1 MSAPLVDRAGGVY
14 LDACAT
20 APPAAS
26 VLQAMAKAQKEA
38 WANPS
43 SLHGFGLAAAD
54 RLERSRLAIATQ
66 LGCAPSEL
74 TFCSGGTEAAQS
86 ALLGATAHLHPG
98 RLVISA
104 VEHPAVAAAARR
116 LVRQGWELAM
126 VPVDRWGRVDL
137 KALETLL
144 EPPTRLVS
152 VIWGQSEVGT
162 LQPIEAIGE
171 RCRAAGVLFHTDAV
185 QVVGHRPIDL
195 SQLPV
200 DLFSFTAHKFQG
212 PRGIGALVASPALR
226 FSPLVDGGSQ
236 EAGRRGGT
244 EAVALAAG
252 FAEAIVLAGGRLAA
266 HGGDPIQPLRDR
278 LLAELLA
285 IPGLELTGCPS
296 ERLPHHISLLVSS
309 PGGEPLP
316 GRRLV
321 EQLWREGFAVSSGT
335 ACSSGL
341 ASASPVL
348 LAMGVEAARAAS
360 ALRISLGPWLRDDDL
375 SGFAVALRRAQA
387 AVAAG

>member
-1 MSAPLVDRAGGVY
+1 MVDRAGGIY

-20 APPAAS
+20 APPASS
-26 VLQAMAKAQKEA
+26 VLEAITRAQQQA

-54 RLERSRLAIATQ
+54 RLERSRRSIATQ
-66 LGCAPSEL
+66 LGCDPCAL

-86 ALLGATAHLHPG
+86 ALLGATAHLTPG

-104 VEHPAVAAAARR
+104 VEHPAVVAAARR
-116 LVRQGWELAM
+116 LQRQGWELALL
-126 VPVDRWGRVDL
+126 PVDRLGRVEL
-137 KALETLL
+137 TALEPLL

-162 LQPIEAIGE
+162 LQPIESIGE

-185 QVVGHRPIDL
+185 QVVGHRPVDL
-195 SQLPV
+195 ATLPV
-200 DLFSFTAHKFQG
+200 DLFSFTAHKLQG
-212 PRGIGALVASPALR
+212 PRGIGAFVASPALP
-226 FSPLVDGGSQ
+226 FTPLVDGGSQ
-236 EAGRRGGT
+236 EGGRRGGT

-252 FAEAIVLAGGRLAA
+252 LAEAINLAGDRLAA
-266 HGGDPIQPLRDR
+266 QGGDPIQPWRDG

-285 IPGLELTGCPS
+285 IPGLELSGCPT

-309 PGGEPLP
+309 GDGRPLP

-321 EQLWREGFAVSSGT
+321 EELWREGYAVSSGT
-335 ACSSGL
+335 ACSSGQAN
-341 ASASPVL
+341 ASSVL
-348 LAMGVEAARAAS
+348 LAMGVEPARATS
-360 ALRISLGPWLRDDDL
+360 ALRISLGPWLQQGDL
-375 SGFAVALRRAQA
+375 TGFAEALRRAQA
-387 AVAAG
+387 SVAAG